1 MTETTQPS
9 APGEEEVSV
18 QDFAARD
25 PWVARFRRYLE
36 TERNAS
42 PHTVDA
48 YLRDLAQ
55 FVKLLRWAPAAPG
68 SSWPWD
74 KIDQAV
80 ARRFL
85 IEMQKERLGR
95 RSLVRKLSTL
105 RTFCRFLVREGLF
118 AGNPVSGMSSI
129 KLPKTLPQVLTTD
142 QVGRLLA
149 APETYWQRLAGNPQ
163 ASPSQKA
170 AAALAARRDRA
181 VLEVIYSG
189 GLRISEATGLSTG
202 DLNFGT
208 GSFRVRGKGKKERVC
223 FLGKPA
229 ASALRDYL
237 ELRQRVAAAEGPL
250 FVNQRGTRLTPRS
263 VQRSFKLFLR
273 EAGLPPDCTPHKLRH
288 SFATHLLDAGADLR
302 SVQEMLGHVSL
313 STTQIYTHISAE
325 RLMEAYAKAHPRA

>member
-1 MTETTQPS
+1 MTETAQPCAS
-9 APGEEEVSV
+9 GGDELSVSE
-18 QDFAARD
+18 FAARD
-25 PWVARFRRYLE
+25 QWVARFRRHLE
-36 TERNAS
+36 SERNAS
-42 PHTVDA
+42 PHTIDA

-55 FVKLLRWAPAAPG
+55 FVKLVGWTPAAPG
-68 SSWPWD
+68 SSLPWG
-74 KIDQAV
+74 KLDQAM

-85 IEMQKERLGR
+85 IEMQKARLGR
-95 RSLVRKLSTL
+95 RSLVRKLSSL

-142 QVGRLLA
+142 QVRRLLA
-149 APETYWQRLAGNPQ
+149 APESYGQGIAG
-163 ASPSQKA
+163 SPHATPPRKA
-170 AAALAARRDRA
+170 AAAFAAKRDRA

-189 GLRISEATGLSTG
+189 GLRISEATGLTTG
-202 DLNFGT
+202 DLNFVA

-229 ASALRDYL
+229 ATALRDYL
-237 ELRQRVAAAEGPL
+237 ELRQRVAVAEGPL
-250 FVNQRGTRLTPRS
+250 FVNQRGTRLTQRS

-313 STTQIYTHISAE
+313 STTQIYTHVSAE